1 MSSTRFLLKWLRNR
15 LALPAALLGPF
26 LWAGAIAAG
35 AWLTIAGEPADGVG
49 FYAQVRPAGI
59 DVKGDMRMV
68 PLRINLGPGPATVDG
83 QAYRSVETDVQIDC
97 TRQTARYLRAM
108 FYARPDFQ
116 GDPFRAVNYGK
127 DDLQPSLLAGAEE
140 GTSPRIIRAA
150 CSAKSVTS
158 N

>member
-1 MSSTRFLLKWLRNR
+1 MSSTCNFLQGLVRRLLRFS
-15 LALPAALLGPF
+15 ALTLPLLGGP
-26 LWAGAIAAG
+26 AHAAD

-59 DVKGDMRMV
+59 DVKGDMRTV
-68 PLRINLGPGPATVDG
+68 PLRINLGPGPAAVDG

-97 TRQTARYLRAM
+97 TRQTARYLRAV

-116 GDPFRAVNYGK
+116 GDPFRTVNYGK
-127 DDLQPSLLAGAEE
+127 DELQPSLLAGAEE
-140 GTSPRIIRAA
+140 GANLRIIRAA
-150 CSAKSVTS
+150 CSARSVTS